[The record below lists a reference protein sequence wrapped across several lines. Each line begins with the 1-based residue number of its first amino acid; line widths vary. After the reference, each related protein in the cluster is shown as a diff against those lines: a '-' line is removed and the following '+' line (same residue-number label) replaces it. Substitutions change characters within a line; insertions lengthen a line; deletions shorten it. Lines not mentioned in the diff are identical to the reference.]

1 MIGCPGC
8 GIILNMILKSDMNG
22 GVAPRPRLAVLIDAD
37 NIGPSSAGD
46 LFQIVCRLG
55 DPILRRA
62 YGTPQRFMGGGGWQ
76 NVQHEFG
83 IVSKP
88 QISNL
93 KGKNAADIALVIDA
107 MECLYRI
114 PCEGICIVS
123 NDSDYTA
130 LAAKIRE
137 AGKSVY
143 GIGSAKAPVSFRSAC
158 TKYIVLPKKQ
168 ATVKDAVLDE
178 PVCPRCGAKLE
189 KAWTKSRKFCRACS
203 QCGGMSSTIGSL
215 RGVFDQESLGQIMAS
230 AKRLEAPGC
239 SCPRCGKQM
248 GIVRVASGKKSVEI
262 DVCGSC
268 GTVWY
273 DKAEFETLVPDGG
286 LLAANVSAGKAFRR
300 DVTAAV
306 AADLRAGRM
315 LAKTE
320 TTLKSL
326 LKHLF
331 HVPAPDIQPIVDTL
345 KCQKVI
351 TVDKKGALNVSHE
364 QHESRT

>member
-1 MIGCPGC
+1 MI
-8 GIILNMILKSDMNG
+8 NDTHS
-22 GVAPRPRLAVLIDAD
+22 RPRLAVLIDAD
-37 NIGPSSAGD
+37 NVGPSSSGD
-46 LFQIVCRLG
+46 IFRIVCRLG

-76 NVQHEFG
+76 NAQHEFG
-83 IVSKP
+83 VVSKP

-107 MECLYRI
+107 MECLYRV

-143 GIGSAKAPVSFRSAC
+143 GIGSAKTPESFRSAC
-158 TKYIVLPKKQ
+158 TKYIVLPKKK
-168 ATVKDAVLDE
+168 AAPREAASAE
-178 PVCPRCGAKLE
+178 PVCPRCGGKLVQ
-189 KAWTKSRKFCRACS
+189 AWTKSRKSCRACS
-203 QCGGMSSTIGSL
+203 QCGGMSSKIGSL
-215 RGVFDQESLGQIMAS
+215 RDVFEQDSLGHIMAS
-230 AKRLEAPGC
+230 ARSLQAPGC
-239 SCPRCGKQM
+239 SCPACGKQM
-248 GIVRVASGKKSVEI
+248 GLVRVASGKQAVEI

-273 DKAEFETLVPDGG
+273 DKSEFETLVPQDG
-286 LLAANVSAGKAFRR
+286 LLAADISAGKAFRR

-306 AADLRAGRM
+306 AADLRAGRIQ
-315 LAKTE
+315 AKTE
-320 TTLKSL
+320 STLKSL

-331 HVPAPDIQPIVDTL
+331 HVPAPDVRPIVDTL
-345 KCQKVI
+345 RCQKVI
-351 TVDKKGALNVSHE
+351 AVDKKGKLTVCGPVAALSADGV
-364 QHESRT
+364 R